1 MRSDARGLAVTT
13 DCATAV
19 AHCDRAVHALLAH
32 RADLMA
38 HLEAALAADP
48 GLVVAHVLAGF
59 ALQAGARAAL
69 LPRAGG
75 HLAAARETL
84 DARGGTARE
93 HRLVQALA
101 AWHRHGDM
109 HEAAAILERQLLAD
123 PHDLPALKLAHGI
136 RFMLGDAVGMRLAIE
151 HALPAWTARVPG
163 FGYLLGCHAFALEE
177 THDADA
183 AERIGREACMAASD
197 DLWGAHAVAHV
208 MERQGRARE
217 GIAWIRAIEGR
228 LAAGGAFGRHVHW
241 HAALFHLH
249 RGDTQAALDLHD
261 RFVASIPAD
270 DVRDF
275 ANAAS
280 LLWRLAAQGV
290 AVPRQ
295 RWDALAAIA
304 ARPGHDAGL
313 AFFDLHQV
321 LALAQAGDAAGLAAK
336 VAALHARAT
345 RGIDSQARVLATAGL
360 PAARAVIAA
369 GQGQD
374 AEAIAL
380 LLPLRGRLGAL
391 GGSDAQRDLL
401 DRLLIHCA
409 INASEA
415 ALARRLLDGRA
426 ALRAPGAWEAACR
439 QRLARG
445 AASAPVALAS

>member
-1 MRSDARGLAVTT
+1 MRSDARGLAVTC
-13 DCATAV
+13 DCADAV
-19 AHCDRAVHALLAH
+19 AHCDRAVYALLAH
-32 RADLMA
+32 RGDLMA
-38 HLEAALAADP
+38 HVTDALEADP

-59 ALQAGARAAL
+59 ALQSAGRAEL

-84 DARGGTARE
+84 AARGGMARE

-101 AWHRHGDM
+101 AWHHSGDM
-109 HEAAAILERQLLAD
+109 HDAAGILERQLRAD
-123 PHDLPALKLAHGI
+123 PHDVLALKLAHGI

-151 HALPAWTARVPG
+151 DALPAWSPRVPG
-163 FGYLLGCHAFALEE
+163 FGYVLGCHAFALEE
-177 THDADA
+177 THDANA
-183 AERIGREACMAASD
+183 AERAGREACMAAGD

-208 MERQGRARE
+208 MERQGRARD
-217 GIAWIRAIEGR
+217 GIAWIASIEGR

-261 RFVASIPAD
+261 RFVAAIPAD

-290 AVPRQ
+290 PVARA

-304 ARPGHDAGL
+304 ARQGNHAGL
-313 AFFDLHQV
+313 AFFDLHHV
-321 LALAQAGDAAGLAAK
+321 LALAQAGDSRGLATK
-336 VAALHARAT
+336 VSALHMRAFT
-345 RGIDSQARVLATAGL
+345 GTGTQARVLAGAGL

-369 GQGQD
+369 AQGQD
-374 AEAIAL
+374 ALAVAT
-380 LLPLRGRLGAL
+380 LLPLRSRLRAL

-401 DRLLIHCA
+401 ERLLIQCA
-409 INASEA
+409 LNAGDMV
-415 ALARRLLDGRA
+415 LAHRLLDERA
-426 ALRAPGAWEAACR
+426 AQRAPGAWEAACR
-439 QRLARG
+439 ARLARR
-445 AASAPVALAS
+445 PVLALAS